1 MNLAGKRLGRC
12 GAAGPHNDA
21 FRHLLLLS
29 LCHFLLGHPTLQT
42 PIAVQAAIARGEAQS
57 KTA

>member
-21 FRHLLLLS
+21 FRHLLLLL
-29 LCHFLLGHPTLQT
+29 LCHFLLGHPTLKT
-42 PIAVQAAIARGEAQS
+42 PIAVLAAIVPGQAQS